1 MSATPRFSLP
11 FLSAG
16 QAQKEFFHN
25 EALQTLDATVWA
37 TVEELPRATP
47 PASPS
52 IGTSYLVATSPTGA
66 WAGKPQCL
74 ASYSVGGWRFVQPFD
89 GLCVFIKADAICARY
104 RSGSWEFGLV
114 RGSSLVI
121 GGQQVVGSR
130 TASIPDPAGGSTV
143 DAQARTALGQV
154 LAALRLHGLIGT

>member
-1 MSATPRFSLP
+1 MTATPRLGLP

-37 TVEELPRATP
+37 SVEEAPRAAP
-47 PASPS
+47 PASPA
-52 IGTSYLVATSPTGA
+52 IGVSYLVAASPTGA

-74 ASYSVGGWRFVQPFD
+74 ATYSVGGWRFVQPFE
-89 GLCVFIKADAICARY
+89 GLNVYVRADALWALY

-114 RGSSLVI
+114 RASSLMI
-121 GGQQVVGSR
+121 AGQQVVGARGAPIS
-130 TASIPDPAGGSTV
+130 DPAGGTTV
-143 DAQARTALGQV
+143 DSQARIALGQA